1 ALGLEHRSAHEIE
14 ERVHPLGLERL
25 REQLRAGDRSH
36 GALRVTSRWLRRYP
50 NSAPVS
56 SFAGVRCRVAGR
68 GARETLLLCDF
79 PARAGSAEWWGRSR
93 RGRPRSRGPRLPP
106 RFGSRGTRRS
116 AWSGRRRGRKVNGYV
131 YNQPSRYAA
140 RMSLLVEGVDASGTV
155 VAATPTWVPDVP
167 PNNRAYF
174 QVAVPD
180 APSYR
185 ITIVSYNWIQE
196 IASSSDRW
204 RAH

>member
-1 ALGLEHRSAHEIE
+1 MRFLGVGWLYGMVATLSAMAPAIAPAPAAAQVRESPDPAF
-14 ERVHPLGLERL
+14 RV
-25 REQLRAGDRSH
+25 
-36 GALRVTSRWLRRYP
+36 
-50 NSAPVS
+50 
-56 SFAGVRCRVAGR
+56 
-68 GARETLLLCDF
+68 
-79 PARAGSAEWWGRSR
+79 EWSKE
-93 RGRPRSRGPRLPP
+93 
-106 RFGSRGTRRS
+106 
-116 AWSGRRRGRKVNGYV
+116 GRKVNG
-131 YNQPSRYAA
+131 RYAA
-140 RMSLLVEGVDASGTV
+140 RMSLLVEGVDASGKV